1 MIADAIASLLCFMFA
16 ISCFVIHVLTSP
28 RQRNWSDLPPFVRV
42 GLFLTG
48 ASLLYR
54 GVNLAI
60 LSTEYPPT
68 SLGHVNIEGLV
79 ALAIMSYT
87 FTAYAVHMVRR
98 TFPAR
103 VWDRMKYIEGLAT
116 CANNGSL
123 AILASLGVK
132 VVPPH
137 GTPKDVAEASRLT
150 DHV

>member
-16 ISCFVIHVLTSP
+16 ISCFVIHVLTSHK
-28 RQRNWSDLPPFVRV
+28 RRNWSNLSEFVRL

-54 GVNLAI
+54 GVNLAV
-60 LSTEYPPT
+60 LSNEYPPT
-68 SLGHVNIEGLV
+68 SLGHVNVEGLI

-87 FTAYAVHMVRR
+87 FTAFAVHMVRR
-98 TFPAR
+98 TYPAR
-103 VWDRMKYIEGLAT
+103 VWDRVKYIEKLAT

-123 AILASLGVK
+123 AVLASLGVK
-132 VVPPH
+132 VVPPQ
-137 GTPKDVAEASRLT
+137 GTPEDVQEATRLT

>member
-16 ISCFVIHVLTSP
+16 ISCFVVHILASP
-28 RQRNWSDLPPFVRV
+28 KRKNWSDLPEYVRW
-42 GLFLTG
+42 GLFAAG
-48 ASLLYR
+48 ASMLYR
-54 GVNLAI
+54 GVNLAV
-60 LSTEYPPT
+60 LSGEYPPV

-87 FTAYAVHMVRR
+87 ITAWAVHMVRR

-123 AILASLGVK
+123 ALLASLGVK

-137 GTPKDVAEASRLT
+137 GTPKDVSEATRLT